1 MEKKIT
7 NLLSIGDNIEV
18 EIEKGSSFLKMK
30 SDVVKVINDN
40 IIAISTPIYK
50 GTICPV
56 SIGRNI
62 TIVFN
67 KDNKGRFYFIGE
79 VLDRKK
85 KGNLTVLFVRK
96 HSDIRYF
103 QRRDFYRLSI
113 VLNISLEIIENG
125 VTVRTVPAISKDIS
139 GGGLRLITK
148 EKIEKHTAV
157 KCSIHLGNEVVEAF
171 GKIVRCEPLPD
182 SIIKYDVGISFTGI
196 DEKNRSKVISFVFKS
211 QRKIIKKGLV

>member
-18 EIEKGSSFLKMK
+18 EVEKGSSFLKMK
-30 SDVVKVINDN
+30 SDVVKVISDN
-40 IIAISTPIYK
+40 IVAISTPIYK
-50 GTICPV
+50 GTIFPV

-67 KDNKGRFYFIGE
+67 KSNKGRFYFIGE

-85 KGNLTVLFVRK
+85 KGNLTVLLVRK
-96 HSDIRYF
+96 HSDIRHF

-113 VLNISLEIIENG
+113 VINISIEIIENG

-148 EKIEKHTAV
+148 EKIEKHTTV
-157 KCSIHLGNEVVEAF
+157 KCNIHFDDEAIEAF
-171 GKIVRCEPLPD
+171 GKIVRCDPMPD
-182 SIIKYDVGISFTGI
+182 SMLKYDVGICFTSI
-196 DEKNRSKVISFVFKS
+196 DEKNRAKVISFVFES